1 MGAKGDRASKFPQA
15 ERLYADGRNLAEISR
30 LLDVSETTL
39 RRWKADSL
47 VAGPSAGSGTGTG
60 SGDGMDGW
68 DRARAQKRGNIAR
81 LRDLF
86 ERQLEYVEGLQPADV
101 SPPMM
106 DTLSKLGALVE
117 RWDKVESVIRAK
129 AKAEAAEAVESEARR
144 QGASATTID
153 SLRAAIMQELRA

>member
-1 MGAKGDRASKFPQA
+1 MGAKGDRASKAPQA
-15 ERLYADGRNLAEISR
+15 ERLYADGRGLAEISR

-39 RRWKADSL
+39 RRWKSDSQ
-47 VAGPSAGSGTGTG
+47 VPGEE
-60 SGDGMDGW
+60 MDGW

-86 ERQLEYVEGLQPADV
+86 ERQLEYVEGLNPGDV

-117 RWDKVESVIRAK
+117 RWDKVESAIRAK
-129 AKAEAAEAVESEARR
+129 TKAEAAEAVESEAKR
-144 QGASATTID
+144 QGASAATID
-153 SLRAAIMQELRA
+153 SLRAAIMQELGA